1 MMVDVRIALLIVQV
15 IAMMDAVDVVRVDV
29 IMMVA
34 QEHVDK
40 VVILHV
46 NTPVTELAI
55 ILRNGN
61 NNQIRR
67 TKNEYTYSHSKRK
80 KLSVGVY

>member
-1 MMVDVRIALLIVQV
+1 MMVDARIALLIVQV
-15 IAMMDAVDVVRVDV
+15 IAMMNAGEVVRVDV

-46 NTPVTELAI
+46 NTPVTELEI

-61 NNQIRR
+61 KFQTI
-67 TKNEYTYSHSKRK
+67 
-80 KLSVGVY
+80 